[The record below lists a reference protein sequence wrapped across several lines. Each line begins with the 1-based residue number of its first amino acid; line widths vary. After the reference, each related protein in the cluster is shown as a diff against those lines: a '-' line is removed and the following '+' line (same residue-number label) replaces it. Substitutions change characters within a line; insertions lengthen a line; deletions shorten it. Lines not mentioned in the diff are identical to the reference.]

1 MRPGVRY
8 RFNIIN
14 CEKSNSQFNYGGSF
28 QALVQKYTLLKCTN
42 TDVNGDSYF
51 QCVTFLM
58 SVPLTWIIKY

>member
-14 CEKSNSQFNYGGSF
+14 SEKSNSQFNYGGSI
-28 QALVQKYTLLKCTN
+28 QALVQKYTPLKYTS

-51 QCVTFLM
+51 QM

>member
-28 QALVQKYTLLKCTN
+28 QALVQKHTLLKFTN
-42 TDVNGDSYF
+42 TDVNSDSYI
-51 QCVTFLM
+51 QM
-58 SVPLTWIIKY
+58 SVSLNWIIK